1 MLREMECL
9 KPLAEFL
16 YNWRSNWKICS

>member
-1 MLREMECL
+1 MECL